1 MSDSDKIKLTVL
13 PTETMH
19 ADLNW
24 LLINPADMATKDQ
37 PVKQKDWVEVP
48 THVVRVEHPSGGKLI
63 WDSGVPRDYLPGPD
77 VRFATCWVLRMGGS
91 ATCRCRSHSARHC
104 CSTASGA

>member
-1 MSDSDKIKLTVL
+1 
-13 PTETMH
+13 MH
-19 ADLNW
+19 ADLTW
-24 LLINPADMATKDQ
+24 LLINPANMATKDQ

-48 THVVRVEHPSGGKLI
+48 THVVRIEHPQRREADLGLRR
-63 WDSGVPRDYLPGPD
+63 PTRNYLPGKD
-77 VRFATCWVLRMGGS
+77 VRFATCWVLRAGGS